1 MYDYSYVIVFIQN
14 ACMEL
19 NKRLDGIKKSKPDA
33 SWEEWISEAYFSR
46 ISLSA
51 TGYYRLVCNSSQLLL
66 SCLLI
71 QTNTQLSYSHIQS
84 DTYKIGYIC
93 ILVFIR

>member
-1 MYDYSYVIVFIQN
+1 MYIMYINIITSFMYDYSYVIVFIQN

-51 TGYYRLVCNSSQLLL
+51 TGYYRYVC
-66 SCLLI
+66 
-71 QTNTQLSYSHIQS
+71 
-84 DTYKIGYIC
+84 
-93 ILVFIR
+93 